1 MKWKKLL
8 SRAGLL
14 SLTAIT
20 IPMMV
25 AATAHA
31 AEPQPLLK
39 AMKAELDRSVE
50 ALSHADT
57 IPMYFLSYHVVDS
70 KQHDISASYGA
81 IMKATVDHDR
91 LLDIDLRVGDYEL
104 DNTREIR
111 GGFGFDFNFGASPQL
126 PLGDAEKAI
135 RAVIWDATD
144 KEYKSAIERYAKIR
158 TNVQVMVERE
168 DTSADFS
175 REVPNV
181 YIGEVQFTELDTASW
196 SQRLRDYSEIFK
208 EYPFVESSEVRVL
221 HTDDNRYFVS
231 SEGSEIQEGQSYSRL
246 MINCSGTCDDGMRI
260 NRYETFDAETP
271 DGLPGDEVVVA
282 AIHRLIDELE
292 ALLNAP
298 LAEPYA
304 GPAILV
310 NRATGVYFH
319 EIFGHRIEGHRQ
331 KSETEGQT
339 FAKKVGE
346 KILPEFIDVYDDPT
360 LENFQSEFL
369 RGYYKYDDEGVQSER
384 VTVVKNGVLK
394 EFLLSRSPVAGFTKS
409 NGHGRTQGGRDV
421 VSRQGN
427 LMVKSSKEYPFD
439 QLVEMLK
446 AECRNQGKPYG
457 LIFYDISGGF
467 TTTNRFGPQSFKVI
481 PLLVYK
487 VYTDD
492 RPMEPIRGVDIVGTP
507 LSSFAK
513 IIATGDDYGTF
524 NGTCGAESGWVPVSA
539 TAPSVLVSELEVEKK
554 FKEQEKPPILPP
566 PYEPTKTS
574 DAGNIGGER

>member
-1 MKWKKLL
+1 MKLSKRNGSVSLPLL
-8 SRAGLL
+8 LA
-14 SLTAIT
+14 
-20 IPMMV
+20 MFFMV
-25 AATAHA
+25 SSSHA
-31 AEPQPLLK
+31 AERQPLLT
-39 AMKAELDRSVE
+39 AMKTELDRSVE
-50 ALSHADT
+50 ALTHADT

-70 KQHDISASYGA
+70 RQQDISASYGA
-81 IMKATVDHDR
+81 ILQTTNNHDR
-91 LLDIDLRVGDYEL
+91 VLEIDLRVGDYEL

-111 GGFGFDFNFGASPQL
+111 GGFGFDFNFGTSPQL
-126 PLGDAEKAI
+126 PLGDDEKAI
-135 RAVIWDATD
+135 RAVIWEATD
-144 KEYKSAIERYAKIR
+144 TEYKNAIERYAKIK

-175 REVPNV
+175 REQPGVFIDETV
-181 YIGEVQFTELDTASW
+181 DVELDTASW
-196 SQRLRDYSEIFK
+196 SQRLREYSEVFK
-208 EYPFVESSEVRVL
+208 DYPFVETSTIRVT
-221 HTDDNRYFVS
+221 HTNDNRFFVS
-231 SEGSEIQEGQSYSRL
+231 SEGSEIQRGQSYSRL
-246 MINCSGTCDDGMRI
+246 SISCAGTCEDGMRI

-271 DGLPGDEVVVA
+271 DGLPGDDV
-282 AIHRLIDELE
+282 IYSTIDRLIGELE

-331 KSETEGQT
+331 KSEIEGQT

-346 KILPEFIDVYDDPT
+346 QILPEFIDVYDDPT
-360 LENFQSEFL
+360 MEQFNGKFL
-369 RGYYKYDDEGVQSER
+369 RGYYQYDDEGVEAER
-384 VTVVKNGVLK
+384 VTVVEDGVLK
-394 EFLLSRSPVAGFTKS
+394 EFLLSRNPVEGFAHS

-427 LMVKSSKEYPFD
+427 LIIKSAREYPFD

-446 AECRNQGKPYG
+446 EECRKQEKPYG

-467 TTTNRFGPQSFKVI
+467 TTTTRFGPQSFKVI

-487 VYTDD
+487 VYTDE

-507 LSSFAK
+507 LASFTK
-513 IIATGDDYGTF
+513 IIATGDDYGIF

-566 PYEPTKTS
+566 PYQPTKTS
-574 DAGNIGGER
+574 DVGEMGGAK